1 MGIRPEE
8 TVSEMKSEVG
18 EDETAGSFDGW
29 VRCCEIGSI
38 ASLIFEL

>member
-18 EDETAGSFDGW
+18 EDETAGVLMGGCVVARL
-29 VRCCEIGSI
+29 VR
-38 ASLIFEL
+38 